1 MEVCFKDGGK
11 VTIKD
16 MSMVLFDTIQE
27 LLWKA
32 QDCEWK
38 EVDGKYINEVGISC
52 RLEKEMIEAVKEIN
66 WTL

>member
-1 MEVCFKDGGK
+1 MWASAVIQK
-11 VTIKD
+11 V
-16 MSMVLFDTIQE
+16 

-52 RLEKEMIEAVKEIN
+52 SLEKEMIEAVKEIN